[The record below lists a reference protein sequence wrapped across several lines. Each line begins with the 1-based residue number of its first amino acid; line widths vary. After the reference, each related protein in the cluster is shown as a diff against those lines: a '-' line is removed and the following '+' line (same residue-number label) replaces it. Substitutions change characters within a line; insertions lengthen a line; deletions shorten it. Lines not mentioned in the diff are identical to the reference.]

1 MVGRSLVLVLRTP
14 VLVVGFGLVLVI
26 GGAVPSS
33 VARTIHGPAPRPVS
47 APSSI
52 GPTGTESHSLSAK
65 ATRCPW
71 VDSTA
76 SPAARAAM
84 VVARMS
90 LAQLDD
96 MVHRVIGPYEGN
108 TLAIPALCVPAM
120 AISDGAAG
128 VAHGLTGVTQL
139 PAPVSSAA
147 TWDPAEARQ
156 YGAVVGNELA
166 GKGVDVGMGPTVNIV
181 RDPRWGRAYESYGED
196 PYLSGQ
202 IAAADVE
209 GVQSQGPIAMVK
221 HFALYNQ
228 ETYRNTPAD
237 DVIVTDRVVHEIYLP
252 AFQAAIQQGGAG
264 AVMCSYS
271 TINGIDACQDPYLA
285 KILFGQWNFGG
296 YVQSDGGATHSTV
309 AAANAGLEDM
319 EGPTGVFFGLPLEI
333 AVNEGAVSL
342 STLQEMATRVLTT
355 MFEFG
360 LFNRVRKGSK
370 GAIVTSPAHA
380 TVARTVADD
389 GTVLLKNSGGIL
401 PLSRSVRSIAVIGDD
416 AGKDA
421 VTSGGGTS
429 AIAPLVV
436 TPFQGIAAA
445 AGHRTKVIYARG
457 NTLTRR
463 TAIRGC
469 RRRRWPRPARP
480 RWPSSSPDSTRR
492 EGSDLSNINLSP
504 ADNKLIEAV
513 SRANPDTVVVLN
525 TGSAVTMP
533 WLDSVKAVV
542 EAWYPGQEDGNSIA
556 DILFGKVDPSGKLPV
571 TFPVGLAD
579 VPASTPAQWPG
590 VGGTVQY
597 SEGLLVGYRWY
608 DAKGIAPL
616 FPFGFGLSYTTFS
629 FSDLSVTPATLA
641 SGGTA
646 TVTADL
652 TNTGAVSGADT
663 VQAYV
668 GDPASAGEPPEQ
680 LKGFDKVTLAPGRR
694 PRSAS
699 PSGYSPS
706 PSGTAPTR
714 PGGKSP
720 ASTGSWWA
728 TRRPTSRLGA
738 TVSLVGLR
746 AGHDGLG
753 RLGRVGGLE
762 NGGPRAMALRLRS
775 ARRGSTLGGGGR
787 AEEPG
792 RPPGRVPALL

>member
-1 MVGRSLVLVLRTP
+1 
-14 VLVVGFGLVLVI
+14 
-26 GGAVPSS
+26 
-33 VARTIHGPAPRPVS
+33 
-47 APSSI
+47 
-52 GPTGTESHSLSAK
+52 
-65 ATRCPW
+65 
-71 VDSTA
+71 
-76 SPAARAAM
+76 
-84 VVARMS
+84 MS

-156 YGAVVGNELA
+156 YGAVVGSELA

-429 AIAPLVV
+429 VIAPLVV

-457 NTLTRR
+457 NTRDETDGDPGLQ
-463 TAIRGC
+463 AEAVAA
-469 RRRRWPRPARP
+469 AR
-480 RWPSSSPDSTRR
+480 SASVAVVFAGLYES

-680 LKGFDKVTLAPGRR
+680 LKGFDKVTLAPGQTAKVSIPLGPQSFSVWDSTDQAWEEEPGQYRIMVGDS
-694 PRSAS
+694 SANL
-699 PSGYSPS
+699 P
-706 PSGTAPTR
+706 
-714 PGGKSP
+714 
-720 ASTGSWWA
+720 
-728 TRRPTSRLGA
+728 LGA
-738 TVSLVGLR
+738 TVSVG
-746 AGHDGLG
+746 
-753 RLGRVGGLE
+753 
-762 NGGPRAMALRLRS
+762 
-775 ARRGSTLGGGGR
+775 
-787 AEEPG
+787 
-792 RPPGRVPALL
+792 